1 VDTAVRKAKILATLG
16 PASREQSV
24 IESLILAGANG
35 VRINMSHGTREEKT
49 EDIRRARVAAAKLNR
64 PLAVLVDLSGPK
76 IRTRHLKDGQ
86 PVTLHAGAQ
95 FTLTTRDVIGDES
108 QVATNY
114 PDLARVVEPGSR
126 LLLDD
131 GAIAL
136 LVESTTRTDVVCRV
150 INGGI
155 LGERKGINLP
165 GVSLPID
172 SLTEKDLDD
181 LQWAVAQNVDYI
193 ALSFVRRAEDCARA
207 KALIR
212 DAGGRAP
219 LVAKIE
225 KAEAIDHLDEIIAT
239 ADAVMVARGDL
250 GVETSVELVPV
261 YQKRIIEKAVDAG
274 KMVITA
280 TQMLQSMVSSPRP
293 TRAEA
298 SDVANAVWD
307 GTDALMLSNE
317 TASGQYPVSAVETMC
332 RIIES
337 AESGREPETDNIMKL
352 VGRQS
357 GRISRALCEAATFAA
372 AEMGTRVTAVLT
384 ESGLMARR
392 LSALRPG
399 QRIIALTNSADV
411 RNELALIWGVEALIM
426 PHADSTEEML
436 KVGEKTLLE
445 SGAVEKG
452 EMIVV
457 MAGRLSG
464 LGLSSSVTLFTVGGD
479 IHQTVA

>member
-1 VDTAVRKAKILATLG
+1 MKKAKILATLG
-16 PASREQSV
+16 PASRESEV
-24 IESLILAGANG
+24 IESLIRAGADG
-35 VRINMSHGTREEKT
+35 VRINMSHGTQEEKT
-49 EDIRRARVAAAKLNR
+49 EDNKRARAAAKKVGR

-76 IRTRHLKDGQ
+76 IRTRQLKDGQ
-86 PVTLHAGAQ
+86 PVILNAGDQ
-95 FTLTTRDVIGDES
+95 FTLTTRDILGDS
-108 QVATNY
+108 KQVATNY
-114 PDLARVVEPGSR
+114 PDLAHVVEPGTK

-136 LVESTTRTDVVCRV
+136 MVESTTKTDVVCRV
-150 INGGI
+150 INGGV

-165 GVSLPID
+165 GVPLPID
-172 SLTEKDLDD
+172 SLTEKDLAD
-181 LQWAVAQNVDYI
+181 LKWAVEQKVDYI
-193 ALSFVRRAEDCARA
+193 ALSFVRRAEDCSRA
-207 KALIR
+207 KDLIR
-212 DAGGRAP
+212 EAGGRAP

-225 KAEAIDHLDEIIAT
+225 MAEAIDHLDEIIAT
-239 ADAVMVARGDL
+239 TDAVMVARGDL

-261 YQKRIIEKAVDAG
+261 YQKRIIEKAVSAG

-280 TQMLQSMVSSPRP
+280 TQMLQSMVTSPRP

-317 TASGQYPVSAVETMC
+317 TASGDYPVPAVETMC

-337 AESGREPETDNIMKL
+337 AESGRVPEAHDLRKWA
-352 VGRQS
+352 GRQS
-357 GRISRALCEAATFAA
+357 GRVSRPLCEAAAFAA
-372 AEMGTRVTAVLT
+372 EEMGTRVTAVLT

-399 QRIIALTNSADV
+399 QTIVALTNSDNV
-411 RNELALIWGVEALIM
+411 RNELALIWGVESLIM

-436 KVGEKTLLE
+436 KVGERTLLE
-445 SGAVEKG
+445 GGVVEKG

-457 MAGRLSG
+457 MAGRL
-464 LGLSSSVTLFTVGGD
+464 
-479 IHQTVA
+479 